1 MHQQIDRSPSW
12 RASTLIAVALSL
24 SIGWGVRGNFGH
36 EYGAMLPGVMA
47 AMAACILSGR
57 EDWLA
62 RAPYFA
68 FFGAL
73 GWAFGGSMSYMKVV
87 SYTESGHWP
96 SQMYGF
102 FGLFAG
108 GFLWAAMGGAGTSY
122 AAVEDRD
129 RITQLFKPLC
139 WVLAAWALF
148 IYFGWVAIMGSFG
161 LEVQELVERGIERE
175 LRQNDP
181 FYWLDTDW
189 VQAFVALV
197 ALCAFDLWDRRFAK
211 AWLLATLA
219 GAGAIAGWLVQLAL
233 AKTAILA
240 MVLPS
245 IVRFQGDLSITNPE
259 TNQPFDPA
267 NMVTNW
273 PTVFGEGA
281 YAGVVIGL
289 LIGAGIYFAKSGQWR
304 SGASLLVHMAVGWL
318 VVFLVFPV
326 LLGVRM
332 TPPRND
338 NWAGVAGVWLG
349 MAVYMYRNGRTP
361 VIVGSLVTG
370 IIGGFGIAFTQLIKL
385 MLMAPG
391 NANRLSDL
399 PPEAAAPIVKSWEH
413 WQQANWHS
421 IAIEQGAG
429 IIYGIGVA
437 VAVAMLATRV
447 APVQN
452 EPRTRRWTEVFSV
465 AFVLCGITYLSMIK
479 LVAEYTKER
488 AGGFVEVPMRMKAP
502 LFEGLE
508 FSSRT
513 WFNFF
518 FALYALCVIALLVV
532 HLRRR
537 IPLVPESWLGKAQ
550 LLYIVFVWIVVAF
563 NQTKAQAAFHEQR
576 LGTEGVIFLNA
587 VIVTFLIAVLPRTKL
602 TGWGE
607 APSEPRG
614 WDDSPQQTSEPHAT
628 QTFPR
633 LLRRTLL
640 AGLATATVCTFGF
653 AGVTRAVYGDKSLH
667 AGHKGFRFGP
677 QTEWRLYPV
686 LRDKDHR

>member
-1 MHQQIDRSPSW
+1 MTRAGICPSW
-12 RASTLIAVALSL
+12 RASTFIVVALSL

-47 AMAACILSGR
+47 ALAACILSGR

-148 IYFGWVAIMGSFG
+148 IYFGWVAIMDPLG
-161 LEVQELVERGIERE
+161 LNVQELVERGIERE

-197 ALCAFDLWDRRFAK
+197 ALCVFDLWDRGFAK
-211 AWLLATLA
+211 TWLLAALA
-219 GAGAIAGWLVQLAL
+219 GAGAAIGWLAQLLLTKIGVAGAL
-233 AKTAILA
+233 
-240 MVLPS
+240 LPYIVRIQGDVS
-245 IVRFQGDLSITNPE
+245 IVNPE
-259 TNQPFDPA
+259 TGQPFDPA

-273 PTVFGEGA
+273 PTIFADYGA
-281 YAGVVIGL
+281 YAGLVIGL
-289 LIGAGIYFAKSGQWR
+289 LAGATIYFATYGQWR

-318 VVFLVFPV
+318 IVFLVFPV

-338 NWAGVAGVWLG
+338 NWAGVVGVWLG
-349 MAVYMYRNGRTP
+349 MAIYMYRNNRTP

-370 IIGGFGIAFTQLIKL
+370 IVGGFGIAFTQLVKL
-385 MLMAPG
+385 LVMAPG
-391 NANRLSDL
+391 NPNRLSDL
-399 PPEAAAPIVKSWEH
+399 PPEVSAPIVEAWKH

-429 IIYGIGVA
+429 IIYGLGVA

-488 AGGFVEVPMRMKAP
+488 AAGFREVPVQMKAP
-502 LFEGLE
+502 LFESLE
-508 FSSRT
+508 FSTRT

-518 FALYALCVIALLVV
+518 FGLYAICVIALLAV

-550 LLYIVFVWIVVAF
+550 LLYIAFVWIVVAF

-576 LGTEGVIFLNA
+576 LGTEGVIFVNA
-587 VIVTFLIAVLPRTKL
+587 VIVTFLIAILPRAKER
-602 TGWGE
+602 GWGE
-607 APSEPRG
+607 APSGPNL
-614 WDDSPQQTSEPHAT
+614 AV
-628 QTFPR
+628 FPN
-633 LLRRTLL
+633 LLRRTIA
-640 AGLATATVCTFGF
+640 AGLATAALCAFGF
-653 AGVTRAVYGDKSLH
+653 AGVTRLVYGDKSLH

-677 QTEWRLYPV
+677 RTEWRLYPV